1 MMKSK
6 LFYLPMLVALLLFS
20 GSARARPLNTPPADV
35 HAASG
40 FTNASFQGNYALTGF
55 VGANVAAIVG
65 VCHFDGN
72 GHFNCKYT
80 ANAPGENATRQ
91 IFPITDEGDYTV
103 NADGTGTI
111 HEFETVDGV
120 TSEYYHDVVVINAEA
135 IGPYIVATEIAG
147 LVNQT
152 DASGAL
158 FTSHYNRLPDVG
170 MAPPVA
176 AADTEALMR
185 RFYDAF
191 NARDLDALDELMA
204 ADVVDYNPIPDQPAG
219 LAGVKTALEGFYASF
234 SDIQIEIE
242 QIRISGDYV
251 TVRQIAHGTHDG
263 DFLGIPATGKPVAI
277 ISHDIY
283 RMEDGMMIEV
293 WHVEDLL
300 NTLFQIGAFPPA
312 GD

>member
-1 MMKSK
+1 MKNK
-6 LFYLPMLVALLLFS
+6 FFYLAILIALALFS
-20 GSARARPLNTPPADV
+20 GSVRARPLDAPSADT
-35 HAASG
+35 HASG

-65 VCHFDGN
+65 ICHFDGS
-72 GHFNCKYT
+72 GHFNCTYT
-80 ANAPGENATRQ
+80 ANAPGENGKRA
-91 IFPITDEGDYTV
+91 IFPITDKGDYTI
-103 NADGTGTI
+103 NTDGTGTI
-111 HEFETVDGV
+111 HEFETVEGV
-120 TSEYYHDVVVINAEA
+120 TSEYHHDIVVIDAEA

-152 DASGAL
+152 DPSGAL

-185 RFYDAF
+185 RFYAAF

-204 ADVVDYNPIPDQPAG
+204 ADAVDHNPIPDQPEG
-219 LAGVKTALEGFYASF
+219 LAGVKLALAGFYAAF

-242 QIRISGDYV
+242 QILVAGDYV
-251 TVRQIAHGTHDG
+251 TVRQIARGTHDH
-263 DFLGIPATGKPVAI
+263 DFLGIPATGKPVVI
-277 ISHDIY
+277 TSHDMY
-283 RMEDGMMIEV
+283 RVEDGMIVEV

-300 NTLFQIGAFPPA
+300 NTLFQIGSFPPA
-312 GD
+312 GE